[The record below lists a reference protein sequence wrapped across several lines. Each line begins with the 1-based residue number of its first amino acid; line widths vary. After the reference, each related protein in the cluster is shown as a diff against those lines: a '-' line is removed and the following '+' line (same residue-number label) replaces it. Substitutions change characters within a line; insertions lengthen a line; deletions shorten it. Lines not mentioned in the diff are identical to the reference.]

1 MNDYISVGE
10 FIKPH
15 GIHGELL
22 LIPYN
27 PDTEA
32 FSLSA
37 PLFIQ
42 KDDAYERLK
51 IEKIRPANKGFLV
64 QLHDFRSMDDALSF
78 KKKQVFIKKTGII
91 LDKNEYLI
99 SDLINLNC
107 RSHENENIG
116 TITGVYQ
123 GDTDIMEIKSTCGTY
138 LIPMTDENIVSIDC
152 KSGKVTVKNEEN
164 YKI

>member
-1 MNDYISVGE
+1 MNGYISVGE

-22 LIPYN
+22 FIPYN
-27 PDTEA
+27 LNTEIFA
-32 FSLSA
+32 LSI

-42 KDDAYERLK
+42 KDNEYEYLK
-51 IEKIRPANKGFLV
+51 VEKIRPVNKGFLIK
-64 QLHDFRSMDDALSF
+64 LHDFHSIDDALSF
-78 KKKQVFIKKTGII
+78 KKKQVFIKKTDII

-107 RSHENENIG
+107 YSRKDENIG
-116 TITGVYQ
+116 TITEVYQ
-123 GDTDIMEIKSTCGTY
+123 GGIDIIEIKSTYETY
-138 LIPMTDENIVSIDC
+138 LIPMTDENILSIDYNNN
-152 KSGKVTVKNEEN
+152 KVIVENEEN